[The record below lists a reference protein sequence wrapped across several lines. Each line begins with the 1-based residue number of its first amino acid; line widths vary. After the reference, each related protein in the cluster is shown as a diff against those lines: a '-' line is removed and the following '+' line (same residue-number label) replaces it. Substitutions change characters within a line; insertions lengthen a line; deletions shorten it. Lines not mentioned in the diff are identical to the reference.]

1 MKIPNSTIAFLEKYF
16 DRIFVITL
24 ERATDRQV
32 RVKERLEG
40 LAFEFFYGVDKHG
53 LSWDK
58 VNEEGVY
65 DDKKARQLNRYSKG
79 MVLGHIACA
88 LSHRKLYEHIV
99 EKGYQRVL
107 IFEDDAV
114 PLFDRD
120 GELQQSVEELPD
132 NWEVIYF
139 GYNKNETATPELKR
153 KQAFYRVIS
162 HLKLIKW
169 SPLMISNLL
178 PKPFS
183 THLQKAGFHDLTH
196 SYAVTMEACKKLI
209 QAQTPVV
216 FNADPLVS
224 HLIMNG
230 ELNAFITRK
239 KFFTQE
245 QFLDPAHRSF
255 IHL

>member
-1 MKIPNSTIAFLEKYF
+1 MKIPNQTIAFLEKYF
-16 DRIFVITL
+16 DHIFVITL
-24 ERATDRQV
+24 ERATDRQAK
-32 RVKERLEG
+32 VKERLEG
-40 LAFEFFYGVDKHG
+40 LRYDFFYGVDKHE
-53 LSWDK
+53 LNWEK
-58 VNEEGVY
+58 VNQEGIY
-65 DDKKARQLNRYSKG
+65 DDKRARQLNRYSKG
-79 MVLGHIACA
+79 MILGHIACA
-88 LSHRKLYEHIV
+88 LSHRHLYQHIL

-120 GELQQSVEELPD
+120 GELQQSAEELPD

-139 GYNKNETATPELKR
+139 GYSKNEMATPALKR
-153 KQAFYRVIS
+153 KQVFYSIIC

-169 SPLMISNLL
+169 SPRMISNLL
-178 PKPFS
+178 PRPYS
-183 THLQKAGFHDLTH
+183 PHIQKAGFHDLTH
-196 SYAVTMEACKKLI
+196 SYAVTREACMKLI
-209 QAQTPVV
+209 SAQTPVV
-216 FNADPLVS
+216 FNADPLLS

-255 IHL
+255 IHH

>member
-24 ERATDRQV
+24 KRATDRQEK
-32 RVKERLEG
+32 VKERLQG
-40 LAFEFFYGVDKHG
+40 LNFEFFYGVDKH
-53 LSWDK
+53 LLTWEK
-58 VNEEGVY
+58 VNQEGIY
-65 DDKKARQLNRYSKG
+65 NDKKARQLNRYNKG
-79 MVLGHIACA
+79 MILGHIACS

-99 EKGYQRVL
+99 AHQYRRVL

-114 PLFDRD
+114 PLFDRE
-120 GELQQSVEELPD
+120 GELQQSMEELPAD
-132 NWEVIYF
+132 WEMVYF
-139 GYNKNETATPELKR
+139 GYNKNEIATPALKR

-162 HLKLIKW
+162 HLRLIKW

-178 PKPFS
+178 PKPYS

-196 SYAVTMEACKKLI
+196 SYAVTREACMKLI
-209 QAQTPVV
+209 PAQTPVV
-216 FNADPLVS
+216 FNADPLIG
-224 HLIMNG
+224 HLIMKG

-255 IHL
+255 IHH

>member
-1 MKIPNSTIAFLEKYF
+1 MKIPNQTIAFLEKYF

-24 ERATDRQV
+24 ERAGDRQV
-32 RVKERLEG
+32 KVKERLEG
-40 LAFEFFYGVDKHG
+40 LTFEFFYGVDKHG
-53 LSWDK
+53 LSWEK
-58 VNEEGVY
+58 VNQEGVY

-88 LSHRKLYEHIV
+88 LSHRKLYQHIV

-114 PLFDRD
+114 PLFDKD
-120 GELQQSVEELPD
+120 GELQQSVEELPA

-139 GYNKNETATPELKR
+139 GYNKNETATPALKR

-169 SPLMISNLL
+169 SPLMVSNLL
-178 PKPFS
+178 PKPYS
-183 THLQKAGFHDLTH
+183 PHLQKAGFHDLTH
-196 SYAVTMEACKKLI
+196 SYAVTREACLKLI
-209 QAQTPVV
+209 RAQTPVV

-230 ELNAFITRK
+230 ELSAFITRK

-255 IHL
+255 IHH

>member
-1 MKIPNSTIAFLEKYF
+1 MKIPNHTIAFLEKYF
-16 DRIFVITL
+16 DHIFVITL
-24 ERATDRQV
+24 ERAVDRQV
-32 RVKERLEG
+32 NVKERLIG
-40 LAFEFFYGVDKHG
+40 LHFDFFYGVDKHG
-53 LSWDK
+53 LSWEK
-58 VNEEGVY
+58 VNEEGIY

-79 MVLGHIACA
+79 MILGHIACA
-88 LSHRKLYEHIV
+88 LSHRHLYQHIV

-114 PLFDRD
+114 PLFDKD
-120 GELQQSVEELPD
+120 GELQQSVEELPA

-139 GYNKNETATPELKR
+139 GYNKNETATPTLKC

-169 SPLMISNLL
+169 SPLMVSNFL
-178 PKPFS
+178 PRPYS
-183 THLQKAGFHDLTH
+183 PHLQRAGFHDLMH
-196 SYAVTMEACKKLI
+196 AYGVSREACKKLI

-216 FNADPLVS
+216 FNADPLVT
-224 HLIMNG
+224 HLVMNG
-230 ELNAFITRK
+230 QLNAFITRK

-255 IHL
+255 IHH

>member
-1 MKIPNSTIAFLEKYF
+1 LKIPNQTIAFLEKYF
-16 DRIFVITL
+16 DHIFVITL
-24 ERATDRQV
+24 ERATDRQAK
-32 RVKERLEG
+32 VKERLEG
-40 LAFEFFYGVDKHG
+40 LHYDFFYGVDKHE
-53 LSWDK
+53 LNWEK
-58 VNEEGVY
+58 VNQEGIY
-65 DDKKARQLNRYSKG
+65 DDKRARQLNRYSKG
-79 MVLGHIACA
+79 MILGHIACA
-88 LSHRKLYEHIV
+88 LSHRNLYQHIV

-114 PLFDRD
+114 PLFDKD
-120 GELQQSVEELPD
+120 GELQQSVEELPA

-139 GYNKNETATPELKR
+139 GYNKNETTTLTLKS

-169 SPLMISNLL
+169 SPLMVSNML
-178 PKPFS
+178 PKPYS
-183 THLQKAGFHDLTH
+183 PHLQQAGFHDLTH
-196 SYAVTMEACKKLI
+196 SYAVTREACLKLI

-216 FNADPLVS
+216 LNADPLVS

-230 ELNAFITRK
+230 ELSAFITRK

-255 IHL
+255 IHH

>member
-1 MKIPNSTIAFLEKYF
+1 MKIPNQTIAFLEKYF
-16 DRIFVITL
+16 DHIFVITL
-24 ERATDRQV
+24 ERATDRQAK
-32 RVKERLEG
+32 VKERLEG
-40 LAFEFFYGVDKHG
+40 LRYDFFYGVDKHE
-53 LSWDK
+53 LNWEK
-58 VNEEGVY
+58 VNQEGIY
-65 DDKKARQLNRYSKG
+65 DDKRARQLNRYSKG
-79 MVLGHIACA
+79 MILGHIACA
-88 LSHRKLYEHIV
+88 LSHRHLYQHIL

-120 GELQQSVEELPD
+120 GELQQSAEELPD

-139 GYNKNETATPELKR
+139 GYSKNEMATPALKR
-153 KQAFYRVIS
+153 KQVFYSIIC

-169 SPLMISNLL
+169 SPRMISNLL
-178 PKPFS
+178 PRPYS
-183 THLQKAGFHDLTH
+183 PHLQKAGFHDLTH
-196 SYAVTMEACKKLI
+196 SYAVTREACMKLI
-209 QAQTPVV
+209 SAQTPVV
-216 FNADPLVS
+216 FNADPLLS

-255 IHL
+255 IHH